1 MQTSKILFRIVT
13 LILAILLVTACSKEA
28 RKARLLGEADNYFKA
43 GNYDKA
49 KLAYLNALRLD
60 SQNALAFE
68 RIGAM
73 WQDDGA
79 PLRAAGFLKR
89 ASELDPKNVQN
100 RIRLA
105 RCYVATG
112 HFNDGTKEALK
123 VLEQVPD
130 NGDAIITLTEAAR
143 SKEDIEAAEE
153 QLQKFPKKNDASFY
167 LASAN
172 LFFSRGDPAAAVN
185 AVRQALTVDP
195 KSSTAHMAM
204 GDLYLFQKD
213 QKQAGEEFKKAADL
227 APVRSIERLKYAAF
241 KSATGDAEEVRR

>member
-1 MQTSKILFRIVT
+1 MQTKILFRTVMI
-13 LILAILLVTACSKEA
+13 ILAIFLVTACSKEA

-112 HFNDGTKEALK
+112 HFNDGTKEALT
-123 VLEQVPD
+123 VLEQAPD
-130 NGDAIITLTEAAR
+130 NGDAIIILTEAAR
-143 SKEDIEAAEE
+143 SKEDIEAAEK
-153 QLQKFPKKNDASFY
+153 QLQRFPKKNDGSAYTF
-167 LASAN
+167 LARPCARMHSARFWRPAARR
-172 LFFSRGDPAAAVN
+172 LSACATTDDSRGGSCPGLGVARSPHPPRLPRHSLRSCRVAGPRGTRGSRTTRSPVPPAA
-185 AVRQALTVDP
+185 P
-195 KSSTAHMAM
+195 SS
-204 GDLYLFQKD
+204 
-213 QKQAGEEFKKAADL
+213 
-227 APVRSIERLKYAAF
+227 I
-241 KSATGDAEEVRR
+241 

>member
-1 MQTSKILFRIVT
+1 MQTKILFKILT
-13 LILAILLVTACSKEA
+13 LTLAIFLVTGCSKEG
-28 RKARLLGEADNYFKA
+28 RKARLLSEADNYFKT

-49 KLAYLNALRLD
+49 KLAYLNVLRLD
-60 SQNALAFE
+60 PQNGLAFE

-79 PLRAAGFLKR
+79 PLRAGAFLKR

-105 RCYVATG
+105 RCYVATA
-112 HFNDGTKEALK
+112 HFDDGTKEALK
-123 VLEQVPD
+123 VLEQAPD

-153 QLQKFPKKNDASFY
+153 QLQKFPKKNDVSFY

-172 LFFSRGDPAAAVN
+172 VFS
-185 AVRQALTVDP
+185 
-195 KSSTAHMAM
+195 
-204 GDLYLFQKD
+204 
-213 QKQAGEEFKKAADL
+213 
-227 APVRSIERLKYAAF
+227 
-241 KSATGDAEEVRR
+241 